1 MSLMHCTK
9 ILAIEFSSS
18 VRSVA
23 VLDLRPDG
31 ATPVLLG
38 CASEEGG
45 RSIRPLPLV
54 DLALERAQVEREAVE
69 CLAIG
74 LGPGSYTGIRSA
86 IALAQGWQLARPV
99 NLIGV
104 SSAEG
109 LAAAAHAQGWF
120 GSVGVVIDAQRGEF
134 YFAGYEI
141 GESGWHVKDPLR
153 IALKAEAAALAA
165 AYPTIAGP
173 EATAFFPAGR
183 VLFPDAKVVGGLG
196 HGRSDFTP
204 GENLEPIYLRETQF
218 VKAPPPRSVPGL

>member
-1 MSLMHCTK
+1 MHCTK

-23 VLDLRPDG
+23 VLDLDSAG
-31 ATPVLLG
+31 AVPVILG

-54 DLALERAQVEREAVE
+54 DLALDRARLEREAVE

-99 NLIGV
+99 NLIGI

-120 GSVGVVIDAQRGEF
+120 GGVGIVIDAQRGEF

-141 GESGWHVKDPLR
+141 GESGWQVKEPLR
-153 IALKAEAAALAA
+153 IAAKAEAPALAS
-165 AYPTIAGP
+165 AYSTIAGP
-173 EATAFFPAGR
+173 EATAFFPTGR
-183 VLFPDAKVVGGLG
+183 ILCPDAKSIGGLAR
-196 HGRSDFTP
+196 GRSDFTP
-204 GENLEPIYLRETQF
+204 GESLEPIYLRETQF